1 MAAFKKLY
9 HFLKWN
15 AKEYLERNSL
25 IDLNALKIKTWNSSL
40 ISPLSIFIQSLEK
53 ITNTNVSIDQERS
66 SSFEEW

>member
-15 AKEYLERNSL
+15 AKKYLERNSL
-25 IDLNALKIKTWNSSL
+25 IGLNALQVKTWNSSL

-53 ITNTNVSIDQERS
+53 INNTNVNIDQERS